1 MLNIKID
8 IKILSLFLVALC
20 SCSADKYCYVYQV
33 CADKIRIVLDVNAT
47 SGPVLNLKIQNN
59 RNSKITLN
67 DSLVIF
73 FYGFN
78 QNLSQPYHDSINSS
92 INKLILYVPQSDPIS
107 VIQMKLE
114 KPLVIKSQADYSLVL
129 KKQLIEQI
137 VKLKGNIDN
146 RYQLNTGF
154 QLFLISTLGNHR
166 KIHLASN
173 IFTIN

>member
-1 MLNIKID
+1 MKIF
-8 IKILSLFLVALC
+8 LSALIALC
-20 SCSADKYCYVYQV
+20 SWSADKYCYVYQV
-33 CADKIRIVLDVNAT
+33 CADKGRIVLDVNTT
-47 SGPVLNLKIQNN
+47 SRLVLNLKIQNN

-67 DSLVIF
+67 DSVVIL

-78 QNLSQPYHDSINSS
+78 QNLRQPYHDSINSS
-92 INKLILYVPQSDPIS
+92 NYKLVLYVPQSDPIS

-114 KPLVIKSQADYSLVL
+114 KPLVIKSQADYSLIL
-129 KKQLIEQI
+129 KKQLLEQT

-154 QLFLISTLGNHR
+154 QLFLISTLGNQR

-173 IFTIN
+173 IFTTN

>member
-1 MLNIKID
+1 
-8 IKILSLFLVALC
+8 
-20 SCSADKYCYVYQV
+20 
-33 CADKIRIVLDVNAT
+33 
-47 SGPVLNLKIQNN
+47 
-59 RNSKITLN
+59 
-67 DSLVIF
+67 
-73 FYGFN
+73 
-78 QNLSQPYHDSINSS
+78 
-92 INKLILYVPQSDPIS
+92 
-107 VIQMKLE
+107 MKLE

-129 KKQLIEQI
+129 QKKLLEQT